1 MPKIVKQKKYSVHC
15 TQSAAK
21 SASHHQGHAL
31 HREERESRR
40 EQPGAVLPLLHVQR
54 VAETPALSAQHDDKI
69 TVSKRTS
76 TAKRKD
82 RRLQPYTS
90 SWRYDD
96 VDEQSPS
103 RDRQGKEQDGAH
115 HRSTSKSTCVSAVPS
130 REEMRRPSPPRVVL
144 TLRRVTPSPH
154 PTGKAAVGSAKTD
167 RDHYEVVPRNDSTT
181 SNVSHGDTGSNKR
194 RSATLD
200 SDESSRQAGKRR
212 RKISYQE
219 YVSRKVETPGGDK
232 SEVTSPSKVSE
243 ELTKSPT
250 PDRKIIKAHRMSQNA
265 DKLAEVTAEISA
277 RTKALCPLTAERP
290 ETPVNTDD
298 EAVGVR
304 HGQDV
309 IGHKLTSLKS
319 PTGKTLADFVQRKIK
334 RDERLQR
341 LFRNKAVALAA
352 KIGGNGTLGT
362 GPTGH
367 PATAD
372 LRHQRSASSERPD
385 GRLQHN
391 LGQSETPPGGQ
402 ATDRMPPPK
411 HPVHRSFQP
420 RRLFQ
425 PAIPLQVGGKAQ
437 AQSRPLAETA
447 VAGSSRDAP
456 QGHGDENYNRSRR
469 RPSTLQTSRPTPL
482 RSRPIHVV
490 YTQEEIAQGIRSIRN
505 QMMEND
511 RTSEAPLRQQLG
523 DWERRHDNNPADIH
537 GQQKASR
544 LTYMTSGPTSLE
556 VLENNNKLQVARNS
570 PPPVEPP
577 AAVMAVKADHSTIL
591 GSVTWGSMMTQS
603 QYNTATA
610 MAIPCMI
617 PTTIVLAEGS
627 CDAAATATVTQPLT
641 PEDRIPLEEAIAMLV
656 GREAEDN
663 PSHCKDSPLITTG
676 KSSIHSGFDSNLER
690 A

>member
-1 MPKIVKQKKYSVHC
+1 
-15 TQSAAK
+15 
-21 SASHHQGHAL
+21 
-31 HREERESRR
+31 
-40 EQPGAVLPLLHVQR
+40 
-54 VAETPALSAQHDDKI
+54 
-69 TVSKRTS
+69 
-76 TAKRKD
+76 
-82 RRLQPYTS
+82 
-90 SWRYDD
+90 
-96 VDEQSPS
+96 
-103 RDRQGKEQDGAH
+103 
-115 HRSTSKSTCVSAVPS
+115 
-130 REEMRRPSPPRVVL
+130 
-144 TLRRVTPSPH
+144 
-154 PTGKAAVGSAKTD
+154 
-167 RDHYEVVPRNDSTT
+167 
-181 SNVSHGDTGSNKR
+181 
-194 RSATLD
+194 
-200 SDESSRQAGKRR
+200 
-212 RKISYQE
+212 
-219 YVSRKVETPGGDK
+219 
-232 SEVTSPSKVSE
+232 
-243 ELTKSPT
+243 
-250 PDRKIIKAHRMSQNA
+250 MSQHA

-304 HGQDV
+304 HGHDV

-341 LFRNKAVALAA
+341 LFRKKAVALAA

-367 PATAD
+367 PATAY

-447 VAGSSRDAP
+447 VAGSSRDVP

-523 DWERRHDNNPADIH
+523 GWERRHDNKPADIH

-556 VLENNNKLQVARNS
+556 VLENNNKLQVAGNS

-591 GSVTWGSMMTQS
+591 GSVTWGSIMTQS

-690 A
+690 ARSSSDTSAGKRGRSKDSTNTSLSTRPTNDKKPRHGSKRSGSKNRARSSSDTAGTRTKPLAQNSYETPREFGITPSLSLTRYNGGMWHSYEPVKSLSKPPPLPPPRPPWLDHVKDSPPPTSPGSPRLATPSILSASVPRREVSRPTTT